1 MSKYMHALCEEHL
14 EAVSWILK
22 YLKTT
27 PGKVLFSGK
36 LEKRILETFID
47 IDLVGS
53 IGDNQLQDTVPLWHE
68 EVGSNQWLLEVVLW
82 LSLEQWL

>member
-1 MSKYMHALCEEHL
+1 MHAPCEEHL

-53 IGDNQLQDTVPLWHE
+53 IGDNQLQDTCWERERE
-68 EVGSNQWLLEVVLW
+68 EKNLIH
-82 LSLEQWL
+82 SL